1 MRLKI
6 SRLSWKKP
14 ALKSNLS
21 NFSLILKREVET
33 LLFFLCNKFWV
44 LKTHFGCVMI
54 NRLKKFLHY
63 IPERAASMER
73 ITSLQN
79 PLVKSLVKLNT
90 AAARK
95 TENMFLLE
103 GIKLCREAFENG
115 LDIRYC
121 LCGENEQ
128 ALELAAR
135 CTNAQC
141 FLVSDAIISKIST
154 AKTPQKIIMAAVMPK
169 YMAEDISGDIVL
181 ALDGVSDPA
190 NFGSMLRT
198 AEAFGVRDILCSG
211 QTVDLYSSKVLRGA
225 MGSSFRVRVHRGD
238 LKLYLT
244 ELKSKGY
251 FLYATAL
258 TGNDIL
264 LQQADFSKKCVVVIG
279 NEGNGVSEEILG
291 LCDQTVMIPMVGKN
305 ESLNAAAAA
314 AVVLWQSFS
323 ARGFDV

>member
-1 MRLKI
+1 
-6 SRLSWKKP
+6 
-14 ALKSNLS
+14 
-21 NFSLILKREVET
+21 
-33 LLFFLCNKFWV
+33 
-44 LKTHFGCVMI
+44 
-54 NRLKKFLHY
+54 
-63 IPERAASMER
+63 MER

-79 PLVKSLVKLNT
+79 PLVKNFVKLNT
-90 AAARK
+90 AAVRK
-95 TENMFLLE
+95 AENLFLLE
-103 GIKLCREAFENG
+103 GIKLCREGIENG

-121 LCGENEQ
+121 LCGDNEQ

-135 CTNAQC
+135 CPKAQC
-141 FLVSDAIISKIST
+141 FLVSDAVLSKIST
-154 AKTPQKIIMAAVMPK
+154 AKTPQKIIMVAEIPK
-169 YMAEDISGDIVL
+169 YFAEDIRGDIIL

-198 AEAFGVRDILCSG
+198 AEAFGVQDILCSG

-238 LKLYLT
+238 LKQYLT

-251 FLYATAL
+251 HLYATAL

-264 LQQADFSKKCVVVIG
+264 LQQADFSQKCVIVIG
-279 NEGNGVSEEILG
+279 NEGNGVSDEILG
-291 LCDQTVMIPMVGKN
+291 LCDQTVMIPMAGKN

-323 ARGFDV
+323 ARGFEV